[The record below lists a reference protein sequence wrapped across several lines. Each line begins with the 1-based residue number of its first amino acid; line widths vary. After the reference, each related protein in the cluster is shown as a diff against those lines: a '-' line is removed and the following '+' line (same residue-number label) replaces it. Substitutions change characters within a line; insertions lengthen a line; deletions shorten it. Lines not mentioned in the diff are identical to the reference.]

1 MGLDNTERGGYHCSM
16 FGSHFTASGL
26 GALAYEELRGEVA
39 GDGIL
44 SLDRLVERL
53 RDASAPARPQ
63 SAGEVMIACMFSA
76 TLVAEQAGTPGFLEE
91 FRSGLETEFIR
102 HLREQG
108 ASEEQVEE
116 WRVVLAEHFV
126 EYFRTMDSHAD
137 AALPSMLG
145 REFLW
150 NLTGEETTVPV
161 CEYLCT
167 TYMTAARA
175 VAARVITRHL
185 PRLRPGD

>member
-1 MGLDNTERGGYHCSM
+1 M
-16 FGSHFTASGL
+16 FRSRLTGSGL
-26 GALAYEELRGEVA
+26 GALVYEELRTEVA
-39 GDGIL
+39 GDGLL

-53 RDASAPARPQ
+53 RDVSAPAHPQ

-76 TLVAEQAGTPGFLEE
+76 TLAAAQAGTPGFPEE

-108 ASEEQVEE
+108 AGESQIEE
-116 WRVVLAEHFV
+116 WRVVLAEHFA
-126 EYFRTMDSHAD
+126 EYYRTMDTHAD
-137 AALPSMLG
+137 AALPAMLG

-150 NLTGEETTVPV
+150 NLTGEEIAIPV
-161 CEYLCT
+161 CDNICT

-185 PRLRPGD
+185 SRLRHST

>member
-1 MGLDNTERGGYHCSM
+1 M
-16 FGSHFTASGL
+16 FRSRLTGSGL
-26 GALAYEELRGEVA
+26 GALVYEELRTEVA
-39 GDGIL
+39 GDGLL
-44 SLDRLVERL
+44 SLSRLVERL
-53 RDASAPARPQ
+53 RDASAPAHPQ

-76 TLVAEQAGTPGFLEE
+76 TLVAEQVGVPGFLEE
-91 FRSGLETEFIR
+91 LRIGLETEFIR

-116 WRVVLAEHFV
+116 WRVVLAEHFA
-126 EYFRTMDSHAD
+126 EYYRTMDSHAD
-137 AALPSMLG
+137 TALPSMLG

-150 NLTGEETTVPV
+150 NLTGEENTVPV
-161 CEYLCT
+161 CEMLCT

-185 PRLRPGD
+185 PRLRPST